1 MAFFWITQREWERAT
16 AKIEQLEERTV
27 ANTKLL
33 ERHADAIDKIHEARS
48 KPFKTLGYMLK
59 VAVPALAA
67 VLLVLVSGCGFG
79 PVRFATLRPFSP
91 QSCVRSRSGVPL
103 RFCAAGELPN
113 PRQRRI
119 LLVWWCRWV
128 KAWFFSW
135 HCPRSR
141 SAQQHTT
148 ADLPTGPPTVL
159 LRR

>member
-67 VLLVLVSGCGFG
+67 VLLMLVTADSVFHW
-79 PVRFATLRPFSP
+79 TIP
-91 QSCVRSRSGVPL
+91 QSTKIVRISTVKHQTITVQIPVTAHHR
-103 RFCAAGELPN
+103 AN
-113 PRQRRI
+113 QRQRN
-119 LLVWWCRWV
+119 
-128 KAWFFSW
+128 
-135 HCPRSR
+135 
-141 SAQQHTT
+141 
-148 ADLPTGPPTVL
+148 
-159 LRR
+159 RRQRQRQRQR